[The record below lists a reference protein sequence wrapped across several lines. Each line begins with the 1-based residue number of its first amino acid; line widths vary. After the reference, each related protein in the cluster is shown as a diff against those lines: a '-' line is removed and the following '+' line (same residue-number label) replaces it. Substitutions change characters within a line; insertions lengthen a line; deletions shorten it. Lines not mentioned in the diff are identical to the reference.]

1 MNKTAGIFRVSK
13 WKERTPKKATSELIS
28 VFVNC
33 AELVIETCII
43 CTNGIGVYWI
53 YIFRSIYIIR
63 TDISIDVHQQNIGPV
78 IQYLR
83 EKYFVEY
90 FSDTRRCSQ
99 SAYVSVRFEHK
110 CDNKR
115 TLTMDSEKF
124 TELVRDYT
132 PLYDQPSKHMMI
144 MSKKKKKKL
153 KDRQKQHELTYIYI
167 HVWVKKHFCSVLY
180 FFTNRFLLIDWLI
193 LSFNE
198 RIIWISVILYVISKQ
213 CRY

>member
-33 AELVIETCII
+33 AELVIKTCII
-43 CTNGIGVYWI
+43 CTSGIGVYWI

-78 IQYLR
+78 IQYRR

-90 FSDTRRCSQ
+90 FSDTSRCLQ
-99 SAYVSVRFEHK
+99 SAYVLVRFEHK

-144 MSKKKKKKL
+144 MSKKKK
-153 KDRQKQHELTYIYI
+153 DRDR
-167 HVWVKKHFCSVLY
+167 S
-180 FFTNRFLLIDWLI
+180 NM
-193 LSFNE
+193 S
-198 RIIWISVILYVISKQ
+198 
-213 CRY
+213 